1 MHRSLAAP
9 GLRAFADGFL
19 GGLTGGLLYCLALAY
34 FHPAELDLAW
44 LRVAAVSV
52 TFGGFEMW
60 RVTRKPTLR
69 SLRASM
75 FWTLALSLFGLWALG
90 AIAPPTGE
98 TRTDTP
104 PQFQSKS
111 PRV

>member
-1 MHRSLAAP
+1 MHRSPVVP

-34 FHPAELDLAW
+34 FHPAGLDLAW
-44 LRVAAVSV
+44 LRVAAVSL

-60 RVTRKPTLR
+60 RVTCKPTLR
-69 SLRASM
+69 SLRTCM
-75 FWTLALSLFGLWALG
+75 LWTLTVSLFGLWALG
-90 AIAPPTGE
+90 AITLPAVDSH
-98 TRTDTP
+98 RDSP

-111 PRV
+111 PRA